1 MLTYFCLLI
10 MISVYPREKEA
21 VAMQTITRVT
31 ATNGISWQSR
41 IV

>member
-1 MLTYFCLLI
+1 MLLFLYYDECI
-10 MISVYPREKEA
+10 KEEEA

-31 ATNGISWQSR
+31 ATNGKSWQSR